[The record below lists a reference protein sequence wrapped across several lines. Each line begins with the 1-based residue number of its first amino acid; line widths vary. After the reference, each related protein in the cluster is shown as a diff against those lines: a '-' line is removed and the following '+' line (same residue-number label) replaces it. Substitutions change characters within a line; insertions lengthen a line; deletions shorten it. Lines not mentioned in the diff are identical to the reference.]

1 MHLVLNLSKIAKSTS
16 SCRSCKSILSFFFLE
31 KIKKMN
37 VENKEILHNPWF
49 HTEIIC
55 LYLIVHLELFCLAI
69 LSRLRCRSFFRP
81 DGRSA
86 GFFKG
91 SGKFP
96 RNSYAVCYCPRR
108 VVLPQS
114 SKIRGMKLLR

>member
-1 MHLVLNLSKIAKSTS
+1 
-16 SCRSCKSILSFFFLE
+16 
-31 KIKKMN
+31 MN

-81 DGRSA
+81 DSRSA
-86 GFFKG
+86 GF
-91 SGKFP
+91 
-96 RNSYAVCYCPRR
+96 
-108 VVLPQS
+108 L
-114 SKIRGMKLLR
+114 RGLENFSETLKRSVIVQEESFYPSLQK